1 MDQMAQVI
9 TYLTRAIVLL
19 LCLPVHEFAHGFVA
33 YKLGD
38 PTAKNAGRLT
48 LNPVRH
54 LDVFGTLLLILTGY
68 GFAKPVPVNSYYFKK
83 PKRDLALVSLAG
95 PLSNLIM
102 AFLSVIFFKITSYFY
117 ISQAVAGAQNQFLY
131 VLLLFFQTAAWI
143 NVALAVFNILPIP
156 PLDGSKILNTILPE
170 KAYYWVLRYE
180 RYFMPALFILLFI
193 GVLSKP
199 LSWLSSGVMSGLDML
214 TKFVDLFLQ
223 MILG

>member
-131 VLLLFFQTAAWI
+131 VLLLFLQTAAWI

>member
-1 MDQMAQVI
+1 MDQMTQVV

-19 LCLPVHEFAHGFVA
+19 LCLPVHEFAHGYIA

-48 LNPVRH
+48 LNPMRH

-68 GFAKPVPVNSYYFKK
+68 GFAKPVPVNSFYFKK

-95 PLSNLIM
+95 PLSNLLM
-102 AFLSVIFFKITSYFY
+102 AFLSVVFFKITSYFY
-117 ISQAVAGAQNQFLY
+117 ISQAVVGAQNQFLY

-180 RYFMPALFILLFI
+180 RYFMPVLFLLLFI

-199 LSWLSSGVMSGLDML
+199 LSWLSSGMMTGLDVL
-214 TKFVDLFLQ
+214 TKFVDLFLR

>member
-1 MDQMAQVI
+1 MDQMTQVV

-19 LCLPVHEFAHGFVA
+19 LCLPVHEFAHGYIA

-48 LNPVRH
+48 LNPMRH

-68 GFAKPVPVNSYYFKK
+68 GFAKPVPVNSFYFKK

-95 PLSNLIM
+95 PLSNLLM
-102 AFLSVIFFKITSYFY
+102 AFLSVVFFKITSYFY
-117 ISQAVAGAQNQFLY
+117 ISQAVVGAQNQFLY

-180 RYFMPALFILLFI
+180 RYFMPVLFLLLFI

-199 LSWLSSGVMSGLDML
+199 LSWLSSGVMTGLDVL
-214 TKFVDLFLQ
+214 TKFVDLFLR

>member
-1 MDQMAQVI
+1 MDQLTQVV

-48 LNPVRH
+48 LNPMRH

-68 GFAKPVPVNSYYFKK
+68 GFAKPVPVNSFYFKK

-95 PLSNLIM
+95 PLSNLLM
-102 AFLSVIFFKITSYFY
+102 ALLSVVFFKITSYFT
-117 ISQAVAGAQNQFLY
+117 ISQAAVGAQNQFLY

-199 LSWLSSGVMSGLDML
+199 LSWLSSGVMTGLDVL
-214 TKFVDLFLQ
+214 TKFVDLFMR